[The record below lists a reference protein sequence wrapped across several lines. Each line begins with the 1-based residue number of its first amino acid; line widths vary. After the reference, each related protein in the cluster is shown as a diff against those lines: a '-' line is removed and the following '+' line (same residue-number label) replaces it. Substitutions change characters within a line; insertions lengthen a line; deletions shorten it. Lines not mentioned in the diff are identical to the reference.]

1 MQKTWVPSLGWEDP
15 LEKGMATHS
24 SILAWRISMAE
35 EPGGLQFMGLQRVG
49 HDWATNTHT
58 CNVYTWV
65 RKWWTV
71 NPHYLQILYLHMHLL
86 QFTCNPASVLYGT
99 SADINRAVR
108 NLSSVILSFP
118 DEVQQGDA
126 LRLCQLS
133 YRDDQRVETVL
144 GRPHRART
152 SGSGTS
158 GTGFKS
164 QFWYLLLGQAQ
175 QSLDTSEPCFLSCKT
190 KKNNLFLGWVVS
202 RISDIKSVWDIC
214 VYFP

>member
-1 MQKTWVPSLGWEDP
+1 
-15 LEKGMATHS
+15 
-24 SILAWRISMAE
+24 
-35 EPGGLQFMGLQRVG
+35 
-49 HDWATNTHT
+49 
-58 CNVYTWV
+58 
-65 RKWWTV
+65 
-71 NPHYLQILYLHMHLL
+71 MHLL

-164 QFWYLLLGQAQ
+164 QF
-175 QSLDTSEPCFLSCKT
+175 
-190 KKNNLFLGWVVS
+190 
-202 RISDIKSVWDIC
+202 
-214 VYFP
+214 